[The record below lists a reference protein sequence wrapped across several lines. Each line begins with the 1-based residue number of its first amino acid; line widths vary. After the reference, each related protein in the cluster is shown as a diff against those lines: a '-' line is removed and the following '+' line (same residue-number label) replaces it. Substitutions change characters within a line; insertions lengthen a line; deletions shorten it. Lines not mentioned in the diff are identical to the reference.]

1 MMTTIE
7 VDDTTVHNIVIEEL
21 KSSIEILEIDLIGRL
36 DNQSILGVF
45 DNDRLK
51 DIIEI
56 QKHIDAFKLVLDW
69 YEPEWIKNNE

>member
-36 DNQSILGVF
+36 DNQSILGIF
-45 DNDRLK
+45 HNDRLK

>member
-1 MMTTIE
+1 MATIE
-7 VDDTTVHNIVIEEL
+7 VDDVAAEALVIEEL
-21 KSSIEILEIDLIGRL
+21 KLGIEILELDLIGRL
-36 DNQSILGVF
+36 NNPSGLGVF

-69 YEPEWIKNNE
+69 YKPEWIKDND